1 MEGRLPMSENV
12 DEHLLTAAKLYE
24 QVQGELDGDERLLP
38 HTGIVEDRQDR
49 AALSFMETSMR
60 ETDRS
65 PVGSSTFEGTA
76 LGQAISSKV
85 LTDTATEA
93 VAAGNGSAM
102 SHIVGVTE
110 QDLDAS
116 ALRLPMMLL
125 NQIENNGAPAFV
137 TAAGNPNTGKTNTAI
152 LLITLRALDLD
163 DLLVLSNVRSWEQT
177 DIVVT
182 SAHDLAV
189 QLLEHRDRPKAILI
203 DEGSTHFDARTNRR
217 EVAEQYTPL
226 AKRYAKMGV
235 DMEAVVVHTGKD
247 LHPER
252 KRLSTLAMYKAA
264 KKSAEFF
271 ETWPA
276 DADAP
281 TDRLFGGSLEEI
293 EKATGY
299 DPDDAAPWAW
309 NLRAG
314 LFEKDV
320 EWSDLLDLLRERGPE

>member
-1 MEGRLPMSENV
+1 MSENV

-49 AALSFMETSMR
+49 AALSFMETAMR

-65 PVGSSTFEGTA
+65 PVGSSTFEGTS

-93 VAAGNGSAM
+93 VAAGNGSVM

-125 NQIENNGAPAFV
+125 NQIENNGAPAFL

-163 DLLVLSNVRSWEQT
+163 DLLVLSNVRTWEQT

-226 AKRYAKMGV
+226 AKRYAKIGV

-320 EWSDLLDLLRERGPE
+320 EWSELLDLLRERGPAE

>member
-1 MEGRLPMSENV
+1 MTDSV

-24 QVQGELDGDERLLP
+24 QVRGDLDGDERLLP
-38 HTGIVEDRQDR
+38 HTAIVDDAQDR
-49 AALSFMETSMR
+49 AALSFLETAFG
-60 ETDRS
+60 ETDDL
-65 PVGSSTFEGTA
+65 PSSSRTFEGTS
-76 LGQAISSKV
+76 LGRVLASKQI
-85 LTDTATEA
+85 TDTATQA
-93 VAAGNGSAM
+93 VAQGNGSIM
-102 SHIVGVTE
+102 SHLVGVTE

-116 ALRLPMMLL
+116 SLRLPMMLL
-125 NQIENNGAPAFV
+125 DQIENNGAPSFI

-152 LLITLRALDLD
+152 LLIQLRALDLD
-163 DLLVLSNVRSWEQT
+163 DLLVLSNVRTWDQT

-203 DEGSTHFDARTNRR
+203 DEGSTHFDARTNRH

-226 AKRYAKMGV
+226 AKRYAKIGV

-271 ETWPA
+271 DTWPA
-276 DADAP
+276 GSDAP
-281 TDRLFGGSLEEI
+281 TDRLFGGSLEQI

-309 NLRAG
+309 DLRAG
-314 LFEKDV
+314 LFEKDIN
-320 EWSDLLDLLRERGPE
+320 WDDLLDLLRDTGPIERSS

>member
-1 MEGRLPMSENV
+1 MTDSNV

-24 QVQGELDGDERLLP
+24 QVRGDMDGDERLLP
-38 HTGIVEDRQDR
+38 HTGYVEDAQDR
-49 AALSFMETSMR
+49 SALSFVETAMQS
-60 ETDRS
+60 TDRS
-65 PVGSSTFEGTA
+65 PVGSSFEDTR
-76 LGQAISSKV
+76 LGSIVSSKV

-93 VAAGNGSAM
+93 VATGNGSVM

-125 NQIENNGAPAFV
+125 DEIENNGAPAFV

-152 LLITLRALDLD
+152 LLIELRKLQRD
-163 DLLVLSNVRSWEQT
+163 DFLVLSNVRTWDAT

-189 QLLEHRDRPKAILI
+189 QLLEHRDVPKAVLI

-226 AKRYAKMGV
+226 AKRYAKIGV
-235 DMEAVVVHTGKD
+235 DLEAVVVHTGKD

-252 KRLSTLAMYKAA
+252 KRLNTLAFYKAA

-271 ETWPA
+271 ECWPA
-276 DADAP
+276 DSDSP

-299 DPDDAAPWAW
+299 NPDDAAPWAW

-320 EWSDLLDLLRERGPE
+320 GWSDLLDLLRERGPAENDR

>member
-1 MEGRLPMSENV
+1 MPEV

-24 QVQGELDGDERLLP
+24 QVRGDLDGDERLLP
-38 HTGIVEDRQDR
+38 HTGIVDDAQDR
-49 AALSFMETSMR
+49 AALSFLETGFREADELPGSSRTFEETS
-60 ETDRS
+60 
-65 PVGSSTFEGTA
+65 
-76 LGQAISSKV
+76 LGQVLASKQI
-85 LTDTATEA
+85 TDTATQA
-93 VAAGNGSAM
+93 VAQGNGSIM
-102 SHIVGVTE
+102 SHLVGVTE

-125 NQIENNGAPAFV
+125 DQIENNGAPAFI

-152 LLITLRALDLD
+152 LLIQLRAFDLD
-163 DLLVLSNVRSWEQT
+163 DLLVLSNVRTWDQT

-189 QLLEHRDRPKAILI
+189 QLLEHRDRPKAVLI

-226 AKRYAKMGV
+226 AKRYAKIGV

-314 LFEKDV
+314 LFEKDAN
-320 EWSDLLDLLRERGPE
+320 WNQLLNQLRQKGPQK

>member
-1 MEGRLPMSENV
+1 MSESV

-24 QVQGELDGDERLLP
+24 QVRGEMDGDDRLLP
-38 HTGIVEDRQDR
+38 HTGVVEDSRDR
-49 AALSFMETSMR
+49 TALSFVETAMR

-65 PVGSSTFEGTA
+65 PVGNPTFERTR
-76 LGQAISSKV
+76 LGDVLSSKF

-93 VAAGNGSAM
+93 VAQGNGSVM

-125 NQIENNGAPAFV
+125 DEIENNGAPAFV

-152 LLITLRALDLD
+152 LLIQLRALDLD
-163 DLLVLSNVRSWEQT
+163 DLLVLSNVRSWDGT

-189 QLLEHRDRPKAILI
+189 QLLEHRDQPKAILI

-226 AKRYAKMGV
+226 AKRYAKLGV

-252 KRLSTLAMYKAA
+252 KRLSTLALYKAA
-264 KKSAEFF
+264 KKSGEFF

-293 EKATGY
+293 EKAVGY

-314 LFEKDV
+314 LFEQDV
-320 EWSDLLDLLRERGPE
+320 GWNQIHDLLLENGPMP

>member
-1 MEGRLPMSENV
+1 MPENSNV
-12 DEHLLTAAKLYE
+12 DERLLTAAKLRE
-24 QVQGELDGDERLLP
+24 QATGEIEGHPDLLE
-38 HTGIVEDRQDR
+38 HTGLVEDADHRNPLTFLQQVSD
-49 AALSFMETSMR
+49 
-60 ETDRS
+60 DW
-65 PVGSSTFEGTA
+65 GSSK
-76 LGQAISSKV
+76 LGKTVSSKL
-85 LTDTATEA
+85 LTDEATRSVTDDDA
-93 VAAGNGSAM
+93 TKM
-102 SHIVGVTE
+102 SHFVGVTE

-125 NQIENNGAPAFV
+125 DQIENNGAPAFV

-152 LLITLRALDLD
+152 LLITLRKLDLD
-163 DLLVLSNVRSWEQT
+163 DLLVLSNVRTWDAT

-189 QLLEHRDRPKAILI
+189 QLLEHRDRPKAVLI

-217 EVAEQYTPL
+217 EVAQQYTPL
-226 AKRYAKMGV
+226 AKRYAKIGV

-252 KRLSTLAMYKAA
+252 KRLNTLAFYKAA
-264 KKSAEFF
+264 KKSADFF

-276 DADAP
+276 DSDSP
-281 TDRLFGGSLEEI
+281 TDRLFGGSLKEI
-293 EKATGY
+293 EKAVGY
-299 DPDDAAPWAW
+299 DPDDAAPWSW

-320 EWSDLLDLLRERGPE
+320 DWSALLDLLQERGPAEPDR

>member
-1 MEGRLPMSENV
+1 MTDA
-12 DEHLLTAAKLYE
+12 DEHLLTAAKLRE
-24 QVQGELDGDERLLP
+24 QIHGEIDSEDPHYP
-38 HTGIVEDRQDR
+38 HTGVVGDRDNR
-49 AALSFMETSMR
+49 SSLSFVEGAVSP
-60 ETDRS
+60 ELGVSDFTD
-65 PVGSSTFEGTA
+65 TK
-76 LGQAISSKV
+76 LGQLMHRKHVS
-85 LTDTATEA
+85 DTGTEA
-93 VAAGNGSAM
+93 VHAGNGAVL
-102 SHIVGVTE
+102 SHLVGVTE

-125 NQIENNGAPAFV
+125 DEIENNGAPAFV

-189 QLLEHRDRPKAILI
+189 QLLEHRDRPKAVLI

-226 AKRYAKMGV
+226 AKRYAKIGV
-235 DMEAVVVHTGKD
+235 DLEAVVVHTGKD

-252 KRLSTLAMYKAA
+252 KRLSTLAFYKAA

-281 TDRLFGGSLEEI
+281 TDRLFGGSLEQI
-293 EKATGY
+293 QQATGY

-314 LFEKDV
+314 LFEEDIGW
-320 EWSDLLDLLRERGPE
+320 EELLDLLHSRGPDDDR

>member
-1 MEGRLPMSENV
+1 MTDSV

-38 HTGIVEDRQDR
+38 HTGIVEDQQDR
-49 AALSFMETSMR
+49 SALSFMETAMR
-60 ETDRS
+60 ETDQS

-93 VAAGNGSAM
+93 VAAGNGSVM

-125 NQIENNGAPAFV
+125 NQIENNGAPAFL

-163 DLLVLSNVRSWEQT
+163 DLLILSNVRTWEQT

-226 AKRYAKMGV
+226 AKRYAKIGV

-281 TDRLFGGSLEEI
+281 TERLFGGSLEEI

-314 LFEKDV
+314 LFERDV
-320 EWSDLLDLLRERGPE
+320 DWGDLQDLLNEQGPSTSY